1 MGGGGLNAG
10 GFFFVGYAT
19 GLVIERMVAKLTPA
33 TPGKASRPI
42 PSGWVGLEKGK
53 LYNIQQRIA
62 QQFEDAMRYIVQVL
76 GYTQADV
83 RSMNVYQFHRELT
96 EANRQQE
103 AQRKQAEKWNQSNK
117 T

>member
-1 MGGGGLNAG
+1 M
-10 GFFFVGYAT
+10 
-19 GLVIERMVAKLTPA
+19 
-33 TPGKASRPI
+33 
-42 PSGWVGLEKGK
+42 EKGK

-83 RSMNVYQFHRELT
+83 RSMNVYQFHRELS
-96 EANRQQE
+96 EANKQQE
-103 AQRKQAEKWNQSNK
+103 AHRKQAEKRNQSNK